1 MKDKIKRLLV
11 AVVHVMNVP
20 FFIVRMLIMFIPIV
34 LGSMIADYTD
44 DEYCHFAASMLLAV
58 YTSGPIGMI
67 SRMRMWKMYK
77 IDGEQ
82 LRDYYIER
90 IKKWIYK

>member
-11 AVVHVMNVP
+11 VVVHMMNVP
-20 FFIVRMLIMFIPIV
+20 FFMVRVLIMFIPIV

-67 SRMRMWKMYK
+67 SRMLMWKMYK

-82 LRDYYIER
+82 LRDYLIDS
-90 IKKWIYK
+90 IKKYLDK

>member
-67 SRMRMWKMYK
+67 SRMLMWKMYK

>member
-20 FFIVRMLIMFIPIV
+20 FFTVRMLIMFIPIV

-58 YTSGPIGMI
+58 YTSGPIGVI
-67 SRMRMWKMYK
+67 SRILMWKMCK
-77 IDGEQ
+77 IDGKQ
-82 LRDYYIER
+82 LRDHYVER
-90 IKKWIYK
+90 IKKEIYK

>member
-20 FFIVRMLIMFIPIV
+20 FFIVRMLFMFIPIV

-67 SRMRMWKMYK
+67 SRMLMWKMYK

>member
-34 LGSMIADYTD
+34 LGSMIAGYTD
-44 DEYCHFAASMLLAV
+44 YEYCHFAASMLLAV

-67 SRMRMWKMYK
+67 SRMLMWKMYK

>member
-34 LGSMIADYTD
+34 LGSVIADYTD

-67 SRMRMWKMYK
+67 SRMLMWKMYK

>member
-67 SRMRMWKMYK
+67 SRMLMWKMYK

-90 IKKWIYK
+90 IKKEIYK

>member
-34 LGSMIADYTD
+34 LWSMIADYTD

-67 SRMRMWKMYK
+67 SRMLMWKMYK

-90 IKKWIYK
+90 IKKEIYK

>member
-11 AVVHVMNVP
+11 VVVHMMNVP
-20 FFIVRMLIMFIPIV
+20 FFMVRVLIMIIPIV

-58 YTSGPIGMI
+58 YTSGPVGMI
-67 SRMRMWKMYK
+67 SRMLMWKMYK

-82 LRDYYIER
+82 LRDYLVDS
-90 IKKWIYK
+90 IKKELDK

>member
-1 MKDKIKRLLV
+1 
-11 AVVHVMNVP
+11 
-20 FFIVRMLIMFIPIV
+20 
-34 LGSMIADYTD
+34 MIADYTD

-67 SRMRMWKMYK
+67 SRMLMWKMYK

>member
-11 AVVHVMNVP
+11 VVVHVMNVP
-20 FFIVRMLIMFIPIV
+20 FFMVRVLIMFIPIV

-58 YTSGPIGMI
+58 YTSGPVGMI
-67 SRMRMWKMYK
+67 SRMLMWKMYK

-82 LRDYYIER
+82 LRDYLIDS
-90 IKKWIYK
+90 IKKYLDK